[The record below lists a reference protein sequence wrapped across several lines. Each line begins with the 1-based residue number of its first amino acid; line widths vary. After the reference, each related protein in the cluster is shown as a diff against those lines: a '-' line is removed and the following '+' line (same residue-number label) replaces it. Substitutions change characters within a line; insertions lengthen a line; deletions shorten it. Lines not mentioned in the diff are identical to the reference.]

1 MDEKHPNVPDHDPA
15 ASSMPRIPLPQSA
28 GVPEVVRD
36 RYDEADGV
44 VDPTERLIDALDRAL
59 VAAIDLGQ
67 PRLTAAKCLT
77 LSARVAVGRR
87 NGPEWLTDQ
96 LDQLIAKW
104 RTEAEAPPCE

>member
-1 MDEKHPNVPDHDPA
+1 MDSTDSTAQP
-15 ASSMPRIPLPQSA
+15 
-28 GVPEVVRD
+28 
-36 RYDEADGV
+36 DGV
-44 VDPTERLIDALDRAL
+44 VDPTERLIDAFDRAL

-87 NGPEWLTDQ
+87 NGPEWLTSQ

-104 RTEAEAPPCE
+104 RTETEAPPCE